1 MIDVEKVIDGTFVAD
16 TASKCM
22 EAYVTVQKLINKGKK
37 AESNAFGYV
46 VGFGRRILETC
57 RLDPPKSDTVTY
69 FHVASAEFKRQMVGA
84 AAAGE
89 IAGYDVKTEL
99 NTFKQAVREVARCML
114 NGVPVA
120 DGEGEPVHPLLE
132 VEDASG
138 AFVLGSKNK
147 IQAWNKQ
154 HEEDTEGALIEAAA
168 AHARESQAQPK
179 EVPSAETTPGVG
191 LDAIQSA
198 ILRDEIAELISVCVT
213 FEGIAEKDGTDR
225 NENGLEK
232 IVRSVKGWR
241 KSASQMLA
249 QDFTDAVTAAEEANG
264 SEGAEAATS

>member
-1 MIDVEKVIDGTFVAD
+1 MIDVDKVIDGTFIAD

-22 EAYVTVQKLINKGKK
+22 EAYVAAAQLVNRGKK
-37 AESNAFGYV
+37 AEGSAFGYV
-46 VGFGRRILETC
+46 VGFGRRILEAC
-57 RLDPPKSDTVTY
+57 RIDPPESSTVMY
-69 FHVASAEFKRQMVGA
+69 YHVASAEFKRLMVSA

-99 NTFKQAVREVARCML
+99 NTFKQAVREVTRVML

-120 DGEGEPVHPLLE
+120 DGDGGEVHPLLA

-138 AFVLGSKNK
+138 AFVLGSKSK

-168 AHARESQAQPK
+168 AHARANKAEPT
-179 EVPSAETTPGVG
+179 EVQSAETTPGVG
-191 LDAIQSA
+191 LEDVQSS
-198 ILRDEIAELISVCVT
+198 ILRDEIAELIAVCVT
-213 FEGIAEKDGTDR
+213 FEGIKEKCGTDR
-225 NENGLEK
+225 NEDGLEK
-232 IVRSVKGWR
+232 IVRSVKGWK

-249 QDFTDAVTAAEEANG
+249 QDFADAIAAANDPEGADEEA
-264 SEGAEAATS
+264 A